1 MNIAQFYKKTIKEN
15 KYEKF
20 LFDENFSITYHD
32 FDCYVN
38 NCVKYLNSISNKEF
52 TVMSL
57 LPNSIDQ
64 LIIFTASFLS
74 GKNFCPLDCDST
86 YVEIQDVL
94 KIIKPKLIFT
104 SSLVGGFKK
113 IKKKDFVIKKITVN
127 KNLSWLKKTEKI
139 FNQKKIGFLFI
150 KTSGS
155 IGKPKIIKIKIS
167 NLFKSSSNFLKFSN
181 IPKKNYIF
189 WNYLPMSYLGGLFN
203 LFIIPFNLGGS
214 IFVSKVINGFYL
226 LNFFNVIKRYK
237 INVLWLIPTII
248 RSLSTIY
255 KNIKKFSNNEIK
267 FAFLGTAPI
276 SLKEK
281 THFENKFN
289 INLLESYGLS
299 ETTFIS
305 CEKYTDKLRF
315 EGSVGKII
323 KNIKIKI
330 NKANREIYVKTPYLF
345 EGYIHPDRFEKVNS
359 NDYFKTKD
367 LGSISKGLLKIIGR
381 EGSSIKKGGRLINL
395 LEIEN
400 KIRDNCQVEDVAALA
415 INDKIYGKNYN
426 LYIVPKHNS
435 NSGSINKCI
444 SNIISRSDMPNF
456 IKFLKKIKKTTS
468 GKVKL
473 SG

>member
-1 MNIAQFYKKTIKEN
+1 MNIAHFYKKKIKEN
-15 KYEKF
+15 KNDIF

-74 GKNFCPLDCDST
+74 GKNFCPLDCDSSNI
-86 YVEIQDVL
+86 EIQEVL
-94 KIIKPKLIFT
+94 NIVKPKLIFT
-104 SSLVGGFKK
+104 SSLVKNFKK
-113 IKKKDFVIKKITVN
+113 IKKKNFLVKKVNVN
-127 KNLSWLKKTEKI
+127 KNLEWLKKSEKTS
-139 FNQKKIGFLFI
+139 NKRKIGHLLI

-155 IGKPKIIKIKIS
+155 TGKPKVIKIKIS

-181 IPKKNYIF
+181 IPKKDYIF

-237 INVLWLIPTII
+237 INILWLIPTII
-248 RSLSTIY
+248 RSLNTIY
-255 KNIKKFSNNEIK
+255 KNFTKLYSNEVKFS
-267 FAFLGTAPI
+267 FVGTAPI

-281 THFENKFN
+281 KHFENKFN
-289 INLLESYGLS
+289 IKLLESYGLS

-305 CEKYTDKLRF
+305 CEKYNDNFRYD
-315 EGSVGKII
+315 GSVGKII

-345 EGYIHPDRFEKVNS
+345 EGYIYPDKFEKINS

-367 LGSISKGLLKIIGR
+367 LGFISKGLLKIIGR
-381 EGSSIKKGGRLINL
+381 EGSSIKKGGKLINL

-400 KIRDNCQVEDVAALA
+400 KIRDN
-415 INDKIYGKNYN
+415 
-426 LYIVPKHNS
+426 
-435 NSGSINKCI
+435 
-444 SNIISRSDMPNF
+444 
-456 IKFLKKIKKTTS
+456 
-468 GKVKL
+468 
-473 SG
+473 